1 MTETEKKY
9 SDARSDIIKALKSVS
24 ELEDWQKR
32 QLANE
37 LLGVETV
44 VAMYNM
50 MRQYFG

>member
-1 MTETEKKY
+1 MTEAEKKY
-9 SDARSDIIKALKSVS
+9 FDAKSDVLKAFKSVS
-24 ELEDWQKR
+24 ELDEWQKR

-44 VAMYNM
+44 AAMYNM